1 MWRINETISVSS
13 VDEKVPFVLNADR
26 DIRGVAVSGRARNEQ
41 RRPDR
46 YTLTCL
52 LSSPVYQEHCM
63 LMLILPSTNCRFFY
77 LLACIT
83 ASLRRE

>member
-13 VDEKVPFVLNADR
+13 VDEKYLLCWMPTG
-26 DIRGVAVSGRARNEQ
+26 ISGGVAVSGRARNEQ

-52 LSSPVYQEHCM
+52 RSSPVYQEHCM
-63 LMLILPSTNCRFFY
+63 LMLILPST
-77 LLACIT
+77 
-83 ASLRRE
+83 